1 MILRRVLEDFLW
13 REGASVIQGNL
24 RELRDALRRSN
35 RLMDEMIAQSLV
47 IYAASLR
54 PPVETRT
61 SSWPPPR
68 RRKTDFTENEI
79 R

>member
-1 MILRRVLEDFLW
+1 VT
-13 REGASVIQGNL
+13 QGNL
-24 RELRDALRRSN
+24 RELREALRRACQF
-35 RLMDEMIAQSLV
+35 MDEMLAQSLV

-54 PPVETRT
+54 PPIETRV

-68 RRKTDFTENEI
+68 RRKTDFTESDT